1 MKAPPLGYRPLLRA
15 GVASW
20 LSWAWASRAHADVSS
35 HLGALPYPVPWCPAP
50 STQPQAAALEEPG
63 VRAVKLET
71 QPPAGPAQV
80 PLFLPKANTAD
91 TKGSRMGRSGG
102 LLQSRAPGGKEV
114 RLRKACGFWA
124 ECVCLEFRVLRHEP
138 LAVTSSTSGC
148 SCGVLVVMG
157 QMCLPCLPSLP
168 LPFMR

>member
-1 MKAPPLGYRPLLRA
+1 MCQIRAQANLWEAFIMKAPPLGYRPLLRA

-80 PLFLPKANTAD
+80 PLFLLKANTAD

-102 LLQSRAPGGKEV
+102 LLQSRAPG
-114 RLRKACGFWA
+114 RKGGETEEGLWVLGRV
-124 ECVCLEFRVLRHEP
+124 CV
-138 LAVTSSTSGC
+138 S
-148 SCGVLVVMG
+148 
-157 QMCLPCLPSLP
+157 
-168 LPFMR
+168 